1 MGSNCSVFCA
11 DTEQDKHDEQ
21 VAAEKGAQKDGN
33 VGGTEVQ
40 GVNALSTMEGVE
52 VDPETRIDREDAKNL
67 LKELLAEG
75 QEAESD
81 VIDGDNLL
89 FAIHDKS
96 VCFDAVEDK
105 EPALTKRRTTKFVPS
120 KPISK
125 PQFTTEDGEEVSDA
139 DYKPKRTMR
148 KTNYIKLGALP
159 RMDESDDEDVK
170 TKVRKS
176 GFITAVDLFNEL
188 EAGDEDET
196 RAKRVAK
203 PAKGKRRPQTKCLSR
218 ASIKKVMMMLEEE

>member
-21 VAAEKGAQKDGN
+21 VAAEKGAQKD
-33 VGGTEVQ
+33 VKIGGTEVQ

-52 VDPETRIDREDAKNL
+52 VDPETRIDREDAKSL
-67 LKELLAEG
+67 LKELLVEG
-75 QEAESD
+75 EESD
-81 VIDGDNLL
+81 TIDGDNLL

-105 EPALTKRRTTKFVPS
+105 EPTMTKRRTTKFVPS

-125 PQFTTEDGEEVSDA
+125 PQFTTEDGQDVSDA
-139 DYKPKRTMR
+139 DHKPKRTLR
-148 KTNYIKLGALP
+148 KTNYIKLGAPLL
-159 RMDESDDEDVK
+159 RDNGSDDEDVK

-196 RAKRVAK
+196 KPKRGAK
-203 PAKGKRRPQTKCLSR
+203 PAKGKRRPGTKCLSK
-218 ASIKKVMMMLEEE
+218 ASIRKVMLMLEEE